1 MNPERWKKIQLL
13 FERALELDQPARE
26 NFLKQECGDD
36 KELLDEVISLLSAD
50 EKQHSIFSGSA
61 GDYIVT
67 EDANFDG
74 KIFGSYRT
82 IKQIGSGGMGSVYLA
97 ERIDGHFEQKVALK
111 IVKPGMNTS
120 EIIRRFEEERQILAR
135 LQHPNIAGLLDGG
148 ISESGLPYFTLE
160 YVEGKPI
167 TNYCDENNL
176 TIEERLELFKKVCEA
191 VLYAHQNLVIHRD
204 IKPGNILVQED
215 GTVKLLDFGIAKVF
229 EENEDQK
236 FVTRTSMRVMT
247 PEYASPEQVRGEP
260 VSTATDIYSLGLIL
274 YQLLTGCPPYEVT
287 STSALELERII
298 CLTEPQKPSTIIT
311 KIFSSE
317 PDINKK
323 PSPDFISQKR
333 KTTISKLRKR
343 ISGDLDNI
351 CLMAIRKEPERRYS
365 SIAQFIADI
374 ENHLAG
380 MPVIARKSTTSYRT
394 KKFIQRH
401 KAGVVVAASAVLIV
415 AILTTIYFLRLAEER
430 DRAQLEA
437 AKSKKVSE
445 FLAGIFQVSDP
456 EQSKGESIT
465 ARELLDVGVR
475 RIENELSGQP
485 EVLANML
492 SVTGNV
498 YKSLGLYGNAIMLLQ
513 RAYTIN
519 DSLLGSSS
527 PETAKSLNDLAN
539 LNFAMG
545 DYGSA
550 KQKFNQAVV
559 IRKNIFGEESLETAE
574 SINDL
579 AMVLREEGE
588 YEESEILLNASL
600 SVREKFL
607 SSESP
612 EVAQSLNN
620 LGLIKDDIGEYD
632 EAKQLFEE
640 SLKIKE
646 KLYGKTHPS
655 VTETMGNLAFLLR
668 QMGQY
673 NEASKLFD
681 ETLEIN
687 KKLFGDIHPVISTD
701 LYNIASITA
710 LMGDL
715 NSAEKLYTQ
724 VLELDKKLLGDEHP
738 YIALD
743 LNNLAGILSDK
754 SEFEKAED
762 IYKESL
768 AMNKKIYGDEHPE
781 VATSRSNLGVMYNR
795 WGKLSLAEP
804 LLKSALDM
812 RIKLLGKNH
821 PNTVTSVNIYAAL
834 LYSMK
839 KYNEAVEYYRE
850 SLSLRI
856 KLLGEDHPQTANAF
870 IGLGSVLIEINN
882 FKEAEEII
890 NKGIEAY
897 RKKLPPDHWNI
908 YYAQSILGKCYSREG
923 KYEQAENILLISYNN
938 LLDKRGKDDRLTIS
952 TLKMLVKN
960 YELWG
965 KQDQVKKYMEILGNA
980 GVDILDATATP

>member
-1 MNPERWKKIQLL
+1 MNPERWKKIQSL
-13 FERALELDQPARE
+13 FEKALELEPSARE
-26 NFLKQECGDD
+26 NFLKRECIDD
-36 KELLDEVISLLSAD
+36 KELFDEVSSLISAD

-61 GDYIVT
+61 GDYLAIN
-67 EDANFDG
+67 DANLDG

-111 IVKPGMNTS
+111 IVKPGMNS
-120 EIIRRFEEERQILAR
+120 NEIIRRFEDERQILAR
-135 LQHPNIAGLLDGG
+135 LQHPNIARLLDGG

-229 EENEDQK
+229 EEEEDQN

-247 PEYASPEQVRGEP
+247 PEYASPEQARGEP
-260 VSTATDIYSLGLIL
+260 VTTATDIYSLGLIL

-287 STSALELERII
+287 STSALEMERII
-298 CLTEPQKPSTIIT
+298 CLTEPQKPSTMIT
-311 KIFSSE
+311 KSLSSA
-317 PDINKK
+317 PDSNQKS
-323 PSPDFISQKR
+323 SPEFISRKR
-333 KTTISKLRKR
+333 KTTIAKLKKR

-365 SIAQFIADI
+365 SIAQFITDTD
-374 ENHLAG
+374 NHLTG
-380 MPVIARKSTTSYRT
+380 MPVIARKSTASYRT

-415 AILTTIYFLRLAEER
+415 AILTTVYFIRLAEER

-437 AKSKKVSE
+437 VKSKKVSE

-475 RIENELSGQP
+475 RIESELSDQP

-492 SVTGNV
+492 GVTGNV
-498 YKSLGLYGNAIMLLQ
+498 YKSLGLYENAIVLLQ
-513 RAYTIN
+513 RAYLIN
-519 DSLLGSSS
+519 DSLLGSS

-545 DYGSA
+545 NYGSA
-550 KQKFNQAVV
+550 IEKFKKAIV
-559 IRKNIFGEESLETAE
+559 IRKNIFGDESLETAE
-574 SINDL
+574 SNNDL

-588 YEESEILLNASL
+588 YEDAGKLLNSSL
-600 SVREKFL
+600 SIRKKFL

-612 EVAQSLNN
+612 EVAQTMNN
-620 LGLIKDDIGEYD
+620 LGLLKDDMGEYD
-632 EAKQLFEE
+632 EAKKLFEE

-646 KLYGKTHPS
+646 KLYGKIHPS

-668 QMGQY
+668 QMGEY
-673 NEASKLFD
+673 KEASKLFD
-681 ETLEIN
+681 ETLEIDKN
-687 KKLFGDIHPVISTD
+687 LFGDIHPVISTD

-715 NSAEKLYTQ
+715 NSAEKLYTE
-724 VLELDKKLLGDEHP
+724 VLELDKKLLGEEHP

-743 LNNLAGILSDK
+743 FNNLAGILSDK
-754 SEFEKAED
+754 GEFEKAEQ

-768 AMNKKIYGDEHPE
+768 AMNKKIYGDDHPE
-781 VATSRSNLGVMYNR
+781 VATSLSNLGVMYNR
-795 WGKLSLAEP
+795 WGKLSRAEP

-834 LYSMK
+834 LASMK
-839 KYNEAVEYYRE
+839 KYNEAVEFYRE

-856 KLLGEDHPQTANAF
+856 EMLGEDHPQTANAF

-882 FKEAEEII
+882 FNEAEEKI

-897 RKKLPPDHWNI
+897 KKKLAADHWNI
-908 YYAQSILGKCYSREG
+908 SYAQSILGRCYSREG
-923 KYEQAENILLISYNN
+923 KYEQAESILLKSYNN
-938 LLDKRGKDDRLTIS
+938 LLDKRGKEDRLTIS
-952 TLKMLVKN
+952 TIKMLIKN

-965 KQDQVKKYMEILGNA
+965 KKDQANKYMETLSS
-980 GVDILDATATP
+980 VDADKLDATATP